1 MGKISF
7 SVYLSHSAVVGFI
20 DQILKI
26 DFRVATGDEYV
37 PNYMFDRFVV
47 LLGITTKSLELSRW
61 IARRW
66 LSDNWLVRWEK
77 AKKAK
82 GGE

>member
-20 DQILKI
+20 DTVLKI
-26 DFRVATGDEYV
+26 DFRARTGDEYL

-47 LLGITTKSLELSRW
+47 LLGIT
-61 IARRW
+61 
-66 LSDNWLVRWEK
+66 